1 MTDQFIS
8 SCLLPDSVFEV
19 SGYLIPRKI
28 TSKDGNELNLYRIR
42 KKYLEDSE
50 DNPNTKTLLEFLSTK
65 YPGVKYI
72 QEFPIPM
79 KDFFLNY
86 RCLDFFLPEYGVGI
100 ELDSHY
106 HDDSKDNDTRSDL
119 YIYQKYGVKVLRLRL
134 ASEVT
139 KEKDLGRLDKFFH
152 THKPLEFNFPF
163 EFSDIVASEFRK
175 KYKEEIKE
183 LEDMENQ
190 FSCGVYSGNLI
201 ISGEQEKRLKPI
213 LRILG
218 ISYNVWN

>member
-1 MTDQFIS
+1 MTNQFIA
-8 SCLLPDSVFEV
+8 SCLLPDSVFDV
-19 SGYLIPRKI
+19 SGYLIPKKI
-28 TSKDGNELNLYRIR
+28 TSKEGNELNLYQIR

-50 DNPNTKTLLEFLSTK
+50 DNPNTKTFLEFLEKK
-65 YPGVKYI
+65 YPRIKYI
-72 QEFPIPM
+72 QELPVPM

-86 RCLDFFLPEYGVGI
+86 RCLDFFLPEYGLGI

-119 YIYQKYGVKVLRLRL
+119 YIYQRYGVKVIRVRL

-139 KEKDLGRLDKFFH
+139 KEKDLKELDKFFH
-152 THKPLEFNFPF
+152 TYKPLGFNFPLEFL
-163 EFSDIVASEFRK
+163 DIIASEFRR

>member
-1 MTDQFIS
+1 MTNQFIV
-8 SCLLPDSVFEV
+8 SCLLPEAVFDV
-19 SGYLIPRKI
+19 SGYLVPRKI
-28 TSKDGNELNLYRIR
+28 TSKDGNGLNLYRIR
-42 KKYLEDSE
+42 KKYLEDSV
-50 DNPNTKTLLEFLSTK
+50 DNPNTKTLIEFLSTK

-72 QEFPIPM
+72 QELPIPM
-79 KDFFLNY
+79 KGFFLNY

-139 KEKDLGRLDKFFH
+139 KEKDLGRLDKFFY
-152 THKPLEFNFPF
+152 THKPLGFNFPL

-175 KYKEEIKE
+175 KYKGKIKE

-201 ISGEQEKRLKPI
+201 ISGEQEKRLKSI

>member
-1 MTDQFIS
+1 MTNQFIV
-8 SCLLPDSVFEV
+8 SCLLPEAVFEV

-28 TSKDGNELNLYRIR
+28 TSKDGNELNLYKIR

-65 YPGVKYI
+65 YPEVKYI
-72 QEFPIPM
+72 QELPIPM
-79 KDFFLNY
+79 KGFFLNY

-119 YIYQKYGVKVLRLRL
+119 YIYQRYGVKVLRFRL
-134 ASEVT
+134 ASETT
-139 KEKDLGRLDKFFH
+139 KEKDLKELDKFFH
-152 THKPLEFNFPF
+152 THKPLEFSFPL
-163 EFSDIVASEFRK
+163 EFSDIVSSEFRE
-175 KYKEEIKE
+175 KYEEEIKE

-213 LRILG
+213 FRILG

>member
-1 MTDQFIS
+1 MTNQFIV
-8 SCLLPDSVFEV
+8 SCLLPEVVFEV
-19 SGYLIPRKI
+19 SGYLVPRKI

-50 DNPNTKTLLEFLSTK
+50 DNPNTKTLIEFLSTK
-65 YPGVKYI
+65 YPEVNYI

-106 HDDSKDNDTRSDL
+106 HDDSKDDDTRSDL
-119 YIYQKYGVKVLRLRL
+119 YIYQKYGVRVLRFRL
-134 ASEVT
+134 ASETT
-139 KEKDLGRLDKFFH
+139 KEKDLKELDKFFH
-152 THKPLEFNFPF
+152 THKPLGFNFPL